1 MANREKLVKGW
12 HLKMKLSEIP
22 AYLREAK
29 KVNKSVVTALW
40 EVFRQFQFN
49 INIGDILLVYML
61 AVALANLYVI
71 DLTYFPWFIHRSP
84 AVDVAQQYY
93 QEHTYLQ
100 SLLSQVNGTQCRIVK
115 QCDDYGKNFSMLNA
129 SALYGGHA
137 FDTNA
142 SPS

>member
-1 MANREKLVKGW
+1 
-12 HLKMKLSEIP
+12 MKLSEIP

-61 AVALANLYVI
+61 AMGLANLYVI
-71 DLTYFPWFIHRSP
+71 DLTNFPWFIHRSP
-84 AVDVAQQYY
+84 AVEVAQQYY

-100 SLLSQVNGTQCRIVK
+100 SLLSQVNGTQCHIVK
-115 QCDDYGKNFSMLNA
+115 QCDGFGRNFSVLNA
-129 SALYGGHA
+129 SDLYGEHA
-137 FDTNA
+137 SDTNEN
-142 SPS
+142 PS